1 MIPINSDESII
12 SKLVK
17 DQSKLNLKKKKNLN
31 YSSVRHYLSK
41 SFIMRNFFVSVNEE

>member
-17 DQSKLNLKKKKNLN
+17 DQSKLNLKKKNLN
-31 YSSVRHYLSK
+31 YSSVRHDLYK